1 MVKMFLGEYQPN
13 ITEGSRIALPK
24 KLREQINGESVV
36 LSRGFEKC
44 IFVYD
49 KEDWNT
55 ESQKQIDNPI
65 TDVKTRTLKRYL
77 FGNATEA
84 SIDTQGRLVVPA
96 NLKDYAQIT
105 KKVAVIGAGDHI
117 ELWDYKTWE
126 EYLEKVQHE
135 FTADSNDSKTI

>member
-13 ITEGSRIALPK
+13 ITEGSRVALPK
-24 KLREQINGESVV
+24 KLREQITGETVV

-55 ESQKQIDNPI
+55 ESQKQIENPI

-84 SIDTQGRLVVPA
+84 SIDAQGRLVIPG

-117 ELWDYKTWE
+117 ELWDFDVWSK
-126 EYLEKVQHE
+126 YLEKVQAD
-135 FTADSNDSKTI
+135 FTADSENL